1 MTLWQ
6 AVLGDPVKVL
16 RHGTATIKQ
25 NHGDKTGEVR
35 PGYQSMGWG
44 STGFMAR
51 QRPGWDRAGDK
62 HIYSIAQAGTGG
74 PRLSSDG
81 ASGSLATCCR

>member
-1 MTLWQ
+1 MTLWK
-6 AVLGDPVKVL
+6 AVLGDLLKVL

-25 NHGDKTGEVR
+25 VHGDKAGEVR

-44 STGFMAR
+44 STGFLAR
-51 QRPGWDRAGDK
+51 QRLGWDNAGDR

-74 PRLSSDG
+74 PRLSSNG
-81 ASGSLATCCR
+81 ASGSLATYRG